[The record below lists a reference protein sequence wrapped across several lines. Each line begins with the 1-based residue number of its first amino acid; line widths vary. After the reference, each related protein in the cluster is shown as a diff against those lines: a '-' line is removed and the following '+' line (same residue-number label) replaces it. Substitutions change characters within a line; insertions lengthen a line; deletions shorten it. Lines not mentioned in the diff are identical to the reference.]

1 MKGLVLVFIT
11 FVIYFIPT
19 IVALQRKH
27 GSSLAIVMVNALFGW
42 TFIGWIWA
50 LIWSLARK

>member
-1 MKGLVLVFIT
+1 MKGLFLVMIT
-11 FVIYFIPT
+11 FVIYFVPT

-27 GSSLAIVMVNALFGW
+27 GSSMAIVMVNALFGW

-50 LIWSLARK
+50 LLWSLSRK